1 MPFFSKPKSYL
12 GLDLGAGG
20 VKLVELKEEKN
31 RPVLFTYGLT
41 SKSQDIHHLVDKPDK
56 TVAELAGGKQSQEK
70 PSTLAA
76 VGDERVEK
84 YAEMVKAVCRSAKTV
99 SKKVVASLP
108 VSSVFQAVVT
118 LPQVEK
124 SEVDHILKAEVKK
137 LLPRPLE
144 EMALDY
150 QPLPLPK
157 EAKVSKFLI
166 HAVPREVV
174 VFYSKVARQAGLA
187 LDSLEPESTAL
198 ARALV
203 GKDSGVS
210 MIIDIGAERTNFFMV
225 DAGVPVTHHSIE
237 SGGQRIDRVLKNILG
252 VEEDL
257 VERIKFDLFGRLAR
271 GQNADGWDKNKFL
284 EIFMPVLDPIIKEIE
299 FSFDVYFHQSGNEG
313 KRAEK
318 VILTGGGGLLP
329 FLPEFI
335 ADKFKLKCYVGDP
348 WGRVVYQE
356 GLRGLLGA
364 IAPRMSVAI
373 GLALR
378 NIV

>member
-1 MPFFSKPKSYL
+1 MLFFSKPKSYI
-12 GLDLGAGG
+12 GIDLGAGG
-20 VKLVELKEEKN
+20 VKLVELRKEKN

-41 SKSQDIHHLVDKPDK
+41 SEPQDIHHLVVQKDK
-56 TVAELAGGKQSQEK
+56 TAQELTVKNSDAKAQ
-70 PSTLAA
+70 AA
-76 VGDERVEK
+76 PNIEDARVEK
-84 YAEMVKAVCRSAKTV
+84 YIQMVKAVCHSAKTV
-99 SKKVVASLP
+99 SKLAVSSLP

-118 LPQVEK
+118 MPKVEK

-150 QPLPLPK
+150 QPLPMPK
-157 EAKVSKFLI
+157 EANVSKFLI
-166 HAVPREVV
+166 HAVPREIV
-174 VFYSKVARQAGLA
+174 VFYSKVCRGAGLT

-203 GKDSGVS
+203 GKDNGVN

-225 DAGVPVTHHSIE
+225 DSGVPVTHHSIE
-237 SGGQRIDRVLKNILG
+237 SGGQKIDRILKNILG
-252 VEEDL
+252 VDDNL
-257 VERIKFDLFGRLAR
+257 VEKIKFDLFGRLNR
-271 GQNADGWDKNKFL
+271 GQNASGWDKNKFL

-313 KRAEK
+313 KRPEK
-318 VILTGGGGLLP
+318 IILTGGGGFLP

-348 WGRVVYQE
+348 WGRVLYQD
-356 GLRGLLGA
+356 GLKGLLGQ
-364 IAPRMSVAI
+364 IGPRMSVAI